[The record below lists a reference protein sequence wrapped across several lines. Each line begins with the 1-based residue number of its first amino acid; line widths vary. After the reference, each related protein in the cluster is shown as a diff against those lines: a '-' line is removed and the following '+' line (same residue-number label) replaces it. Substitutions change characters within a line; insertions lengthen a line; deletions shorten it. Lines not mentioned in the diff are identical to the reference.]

1 MSEPLLKGNTRG
13 MERKASSGGKKANS
27 QLAFGPKS
35 TIAVESDIRKRK
47 SVLNRRD
54 FIKRDS
60 VKQRVQSALLE
71 DEFNVEDLY
80 SNTGLWQAL
89 ARQDS
94 WFSTAS
100 LLIVAANVI
109 WIGIDEDINHADVLC
124 DAPILSQVVNN
135 VFCTWFLFE
144 TLVHF
149 LAFKNKKDAFSQG
162 KFVFDFLLTLSM
174 IWETWIEVFL
184 YLVLGLKNNS
194 SAGSVSQ
201 LFRLFRLFRLTRIP
215 RIVRLC
221 IYVPEMLIMIKG
233 MATAMRSVMVIL
245 VFLLVTIFIFGIVFT
260 ELLKETD
267 GFKDSFGSVHGSMYT
282 LLSQV
287 LCGVDSDF
295 LDSLLDASVLS
306 YLIYL
311 AFLFMATFTL
321 MNMLI
326 GVLCDV
332 VSNVREAELDNIH
345 VQHLD
350 HEITKIVEY
359 IDSDHN
365 GFVTKQEWEKVFYNK
380 ETLRLLDAIG
390 VDLPSFGGLQEF
402 IFKDTDSLTNTE
414 FCHLIAQFRGCRS
427 VTVKDLLDT
436 QKFICLE
443 VETVI
448 HMVKDMF
455 ERKLAAHSALAV
467 SPWHA

>member
-1 MSEPLLKGNTRG
+1 
-13 MERKASSGGKKANS
+13 
-27 QLAFGPKS
+27 
-35 TIAVESDIRKRK
+35 
-47 SVLNRRD
+47 
-54 FIKRDS
+54 
-60 VKQRVQSALLE
+60 
-71 DEFNVEDLY
+71 
-80 SNTGLWQAL
+80 
-89 ARQDS
+89 
-94 WFSTAS
+94 
-100 LLIVAANVI
+100 
-109 WIGIDEDINHADVLC
+109 
-124 DAPILSQVVNN
+124 
-135 VFCTWFLFE
+135 
-144 TLVHF
+144 
-149 LAFKNKKDAFSQG
+149 
-162 KFVFDFLLTLSM
+162 
-174 IWETWIEVFL
+174 
-184 YLVLGLKNNS
+184 
-194 SAGSVSQ
+194 
-201 LFRLFRLFRLTRIP
+201 
-215 RIVRLC
+215 
-221 IYVPEMLIMIKG
+221 MIKG

-380 ETLRLLDAIG
+380 ETLRLLDGIG

-427 VTVKDLLDT
+427 CWT
-436 QKFICLE
+436 
-443 VETVI
+443 
-448 HMVKDMF
+448 H
-455 ERKLAAHSALAV
+455 RNSSAWRLK
-467 SPWHA
+467 P